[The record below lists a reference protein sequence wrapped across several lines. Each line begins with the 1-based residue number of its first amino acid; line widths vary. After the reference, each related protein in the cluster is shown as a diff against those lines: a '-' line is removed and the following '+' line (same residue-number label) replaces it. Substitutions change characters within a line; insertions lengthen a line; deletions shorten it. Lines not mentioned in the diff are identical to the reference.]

1 MNEVVDDK
9 LNYLLM
15 LKAACKMEMVKL
27 TKEEWDGLGV
37 FDAMF
42 LLHHEVNQQEELDF
56 HNKMRGM

>member
-15 LKAACKMEMVKL
+15 LKAACKMEMVRL
-27 TKEEWDGLGV
+27 TKQEWDEISV
-37 FDAMF
+37 WDASF

-56 HNKMRGM
+56 QNKMRGV